1 MSCSQQELLFQVIL
15 IVKGLLIVY
24 VSKKATGWGLDVW
37 LRIEIRLQCNTLE
50 LRDAEAQKPGWQG
63 GIAIRKVFARLES
76 FRA

>member
-37 LRIEIRLQCNTLE
+37 LRIEIRLQCNLLE
-50 LRDAEAQKPGWQG
+50 LRDAEAQKPGWRG

>member
-24 VSKKATGWGLDVW
+24 VSEKATGWGLDVW
-37 LRIEIRLQCNTLE
+37 LRIEIRLQCNLLE

-63 GIAIRKVFARLES
+63 GIAIRKVFARNP
-76 FRA
+76 